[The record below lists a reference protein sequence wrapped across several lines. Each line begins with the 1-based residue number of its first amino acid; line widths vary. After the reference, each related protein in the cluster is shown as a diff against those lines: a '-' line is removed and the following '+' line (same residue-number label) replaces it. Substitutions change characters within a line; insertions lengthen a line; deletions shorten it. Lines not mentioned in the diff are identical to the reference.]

1 MVKTK
6 VMVCVTQQKTCERLI
21 LNGYNLAETQDGK
34 LYIVHVVYEK
44 EKFLN
49 SNNDGEALE
58 YLFDVSKK
66 AGADLT
72 VLRSKDIIKAMI
84 DFAKENDI
92 THIVLGI
99 APSNKNKQG
108 MSLGFQLKNALPNVE
123 LIEI

>member
-1 MVKTK
+1 MKNMK

-21 LNGYNLAETQDGK
+21 LNGYNLIENQEGK
-34 LYIVHVVYEK
+34 LYIVHVVNEK
-44 EKFLN
+44 GNFLN

-66 AGADLT
+66 AGANLT
-72 VLRSKDIIKAMI
+72 VLRSKDVMQTII

-92 THIVLGI
+92 THMVMGVT
-99 APSNKNKQG
+99 PNNDKKGNK
-108 MSLGFQLKNALPNVE
+108 GFGFHLQKALPNVE